1 MNKWKY
7 KPYYGPD
14 DFIFI
19 RVHKNDEKLGLQIA
33 EKLLQKKIRIFF
45 DVVDQAIPED
55 VAAGIL
61 NCDKAI
67 FILSKDACD
76 NLDMRNAINYA
87 FKEKKKIICIKD
99 GNFVPTHGLDMQL
112 ANVEMIETMDADRV
126 VTELENR
133 NVLSGNLVG
142 EGLVYKED
150 NKKKKLSIMI
160 LLASLFLFLVVSVF
174 FIKNRLNYLNSAEY
188 LLKDVD
194 GSEYL
199 DISNFDETAL
209 KALEGMSIKTLNMDS
224 MNIKDISDIVNINVE
239 EVIISHNPN
248 VITLWHL
255 NECKGLRSVTVSED
269 MLRFVRDLLGKDFEV
284 KVVK

>member
-33 EKLLQKKIRIFF
+33 EKLLQKNIRIFF

>member
-1 MNKWKY
+1 MNKWEY

-14 DFIFI
+14 DFVFI
-19 RVHKNDEKLGLQIA
+19 RAHKKDEKLGLQIA
-33 EKLLQKKIRIFF
+33 ERLLQKNIRVFF

-67 FILSKDACD
+67 FILSKDACE

-87 FKEKKKIICIKD
+87 FKENKKIICIKD
-99 GNFVPTHGLDMQL
+99 RNFVPTHGLDMQL
-112 ANVEMIETMDADRV
+112 ANVEMIETMDADIV
-126 VTELENR
+126 ATELNKRE
-133 NVLSGNLVG
+133 VLTDNLIG

-160 LLASLFLFLVVSVF
+160 LVASSLLFLVVSFF
-174 FIKNRLNYLNSAEY
+174 FIRNRLNYLNSAEY

-209 KALEGMSIKTLNMDS
+209 KVLEGMSIKTLNMDS
-224 MNIKDISDIVNINVE
+224 MDIKDISDIVNINVE

-248 VITLWHL
+248 ISTLWYL

-269 MLRFVRDLLGKDFEV
+269 MLKFVKDLLGKDFEI

>member
-1 MNKWKY
+1 MNKWEY

-33 EKLLQKKIRIFF
+33 EKLLQKNIRIFF

-67 FILSKDACD
+67 FILSKDACM

-99 GNFVPTHGLDMQL
+99 KNFVPTHGLDMQL
-112 ANVEMIETMDADRV
+112 ANVEMIETMDADKV

-248 VITLWHL
+248 VSTLWYL